1 MVTRNHEKS
10 RRPKEFPDHVTYLTT
25 RHPLPSSLS
34 QGDEPT
40 SFTVAN
46 KSPEWRAAMAHELN
60 ALAQNNTWILVPPPP
75 NQHVVGCKW
84 IYKVKRKADGSIERH
99 KARIVAKGFT
109 QEVGID
115 YHETFSP
122 VVKPTTIRVVLSL
135 TTSHQ
140 WSIRQLDVNNAF
152 LHGDLQEQVY
162 MAQPP
167 GFVNSSFPSHVC
179 LLKKELYGLKQA
191 PRAWFHNLAST
202 LTDLGF

>member
-1 MVTRNHEKS
+1 MVTRNRDKS

-25 RHPLPSSLS
+25 QHPLPSSLS

-46 KSPEWRAAMAHELN
+46 KSPEWRVAMAHELN

-135 TTSHQ
+135 ATSHQ

-179 LLKKELYGLKQA
+179 LLKKELYGLKQG
-191 PRAWFHNLAST
+191 PRAWFHNLASP